1 MFCSVT
7 NDYCQHSFYYL
18 CKDFSKP
25 DSVIYPQNF
34 EQKIGFDQIR
44 LLIKEK
50 CLSTLGSD
58 YTDRMQFSTDY
69 EAIRC
74 QLNRTWEFVRIIEQA
89 DDFPADFFFDVRP
102 SLKRVRIEGT
112 FLEESE
118 LFDLRRSLD
127 TIQGIIRYLRLG
139 EEEEIRYPYLYELSK
154 EVEAFPQLVKQIDTI
169 LDKFGHIKDN
179 ASPELAHIRSSIAST
194 LSSISRN
201 LNNILRA
208 AQSEGFVDKEV
219 SPTMRDGRLVIPVAP
234 SYKRK
239 IKGIVHDESAS
250 GKTIFIEPAEV
261 VEANNRVRELE
272 NEERREI
279 VRILTA
285 FTDQLRPFIDEITYS
300 YEFLADIDF
309 IRAKALFSL
318 EIGGTLPHI
327 ENRRQIEWYHA
338 IHPLLYLS
346 LKRQGK
352 TVVPLDLTLDEKNR
366 ILLISGP
373 NAGGKS
379 VCLKTAGLL
388 QYMLQCGLLVPMYD
402 NSHTGIFK
410 DIFIDIGDEQSIE
423 DDLSTYSSHLTHMKY
438 FVRNAG
444 ENSLLLIDEFGGG
457 TEPQIG
463 GAIAEALLDRFNQ
476 KRAYGVITTHYQ
488 NLKHFAEDSEGIIN
502 GAMLYD
508 RHLMQPLFKLA
519 IGNPGSSFAIEIARK
534 IGLPEDVIAD
544 ASAKVGQ
551 DYINMDKYLQDIVR
565 DKRYWEGKRQN
576 IRQRE
581 KRLEEVIAKYEKDLD
596 EVSSQRKEI
605 VREAK
610 AEASRI
616 LSDANAK
623 IENTIREIK
632 EAQAEKERTKQARQG
647 LQEFKSQVDGAKEE
661 DERIARKM
669 AKLKDRNERKKQK
682 QKAAAQ
688 PQFNKD
694 VIEVGDSVRLKGQ
707 TTAGT
712 VLEIQDKEAVI
723 AFGMIKSTVKLERL
737 EKVSKGQIKKEI
749 QKSTFI
755 SEQTSDQMH
764 EKRLHFKQEIDV
776 RGMRGDEA
784 LQTVT
789 YFIDDAIQVGAQQV
803 RILHGTGTGILRQ
816 LIREYLRTVS
826 GVRSFHDEHVQ
837 FGGAGITVVE
847 LE

>member
-1 MFCSVT
+1 MF
-7 NDYCQHSFYYL
+7 
-18 CKDFSKP
+18 
-25 DSVIYPQNF
+25 YPLNF
-34 EQKIGFDQIR
+34 EQKTGFDKIR
-44 LLIKEK
+44 LLLSDK
-50 CLSTLGSD
+50 CLSPLGTERVSEMD
-58 YTDRMQFSTDY
+58 FSTDY
-69 EAIRC
+69 TTITDRLEQVA
-74 QLNRTWEFVRIIEQA
+74 EFVRIQQGEE
-89 DDFPADFFFDVRP
+89 DFPANYFFDVRY
-102 SLKRVRIEGT
+102 SLKRIRPERT
-112 FLEESE
+112 WLDERE
-118 LFDLRRSLD
+118 LFDLKRSLQ
-127 TIQGIIRYLRLG
+127 TIYDIVRFFRPS
-139 EEEEIRYPYLYELSK
+139 EEDEEVKYPALTALAGDIL
-154 EVEAFPQLVKQIDTI
+154 VFPQLIGKIDTI
-169 LDKFGHIKDN
+169 LDKFGKVKDN
-179 ASPELAHIRSSIAST
+179 ASPELQTIRREMTITMSN
-194 LSSISRN
+194 ISRS
-201 LNNILRA
+201 LQSILRN
-208 AQSEGFVDKEV
+208 AQSEGVVDKDV
-219 SPTMRDGRLVIPVAP
+219 TPTMRDGRLMIPVAP
-234 SYKRK
+234 AFKRK

-250 GKTIFIEPAEV
+250 GKTVFIEPEVV
-261 VEANNRVRELE
+261 VEANNRIRELE
-272 NEERREI
+272 GEEKREI
-279 VRILTA
+279 IRILTG
-285 FTDQLRPFIDEITYS
+285 FTDVIRPLTTDILQS

-309 IRAKALFSL
+309 IRAKALFAL
-318 EIGGTLPHI
+318 EIGGICPVV
-327 ENRRQIEWYHA
+327 ENKQQVDWARA
-338 IHPLLYLS
+338 VHPLLYLS
-346 LKRQGK
+346 LKKQHK
-352 TVVPLDLTLDEKNR
+352 EVVPLDITLTDEKR
-366 ILLISGP
+366 LLIISGP

-379 VCLKTAGLL
+379 VCLKTVGLL
-388 QYMLQCGLLVPMYD
+388 QYMLQCGLLVPMHE
-402 NSHTGIFK
+402 SSRVGIFENL
-410 DIFIDIGDEQSIE
+410 FIDIGDEQSIE
-423 DDLSTYSSHLTHMKY
+423 NDLSTYSSHLTHMKF
-438 FVRNAG
+438 FVKNCNERTM
-444 ENSLLLIDEFGGG
+444 LLIDEFGSG

-463 GAIAEALLDRFNQ
+463 GAIAEALLSRFNQ
-476 KRAYGVITTHYQ
+476 RKSFGVITTHYQ
-488 NLKHFAEDSEGIIN
+488 NLKHFAEDTPGVVN

>member
-1 MFCSVT
+1 MF
-7 NDYCQHSFYYL
+7 
-18 CKDFSKP
+18 
-25 DSVIYPQNF
+25 YPLNF
-34 EQKIGFDQIR
+34 EQKTGFDKIR
-44 LLIKEK
+44 LLLSDK
-50 CLSTLGSD
+50 CLSPLGTERVSEMD
-58 YTDRMQFSTDY
+58 FSTDY
-69 EAIRC
+69 TTITDRLEQVA
-74 QLNRTWEFVRIIEQA
+74 EFVRIQQGEE
-89 DDFPADFFFDVRP
+89 DFPANYFFDVRY
-102 SLKRVRIEGT
+102 SLKRIRPEGT
-112 FLEESE
+112 WLDERE
-118 LFDLRRSLD
+118 LFDLKRSLQ
-127 TIQGIIRYLRLG
+127 TIYDIVRFFRPS
-139 EEEEIRYPYLYELSK
+139 EEDEEVKYPALTALAGDIL
-154 EVEAFPQLVKQIDTI
+154 VFPQLIGKIDTI
-169 LDKFGHIKDN
+169 LDKFGKVKDN
-179 ASPELAHIRSSIAST
+179 ASPELQTIRREMTITMSN
-194 LSSISRN
+194 ISRS
-201 LNNILRA
+201 LQSILRN
-208 AQSEGFVDKEV
+208 AQSEGVVDKDV
-219 SPTMRDGRLVIPVAP
+219 TPTMRDGRLMIPVAP
-234 SYKRK
+234 AFKRK

-250 GKTIFIEPAEV
+250 GKTVFIEPEVV
-261 VEANNRVRELE
+261 VEANNRIRELE
-272 NEERREI
+272 GEEKREI
-279 VRILTA
+279 IRILTG
-285 FTDQLRPFIDEITYS
+285 FTDVIRPLTTDILQS

-309 IRAKALFSL
+309 IRAKALFAL
-318 EIGGTLPHI
+318 EIGGIRPVV
-327 ENRRQIEWYHA
+327 ENKQQVDWARA
-338 IHPLLYLS
+338 VHPLLYLS
-346 LKRQGK
+346 LKKQHK
-352 TVVPLDLTLDEKNR
+352 EVVPLDITLTDEKR
-366 ILLISGP
+366 LLIISGP

-379 VCLKTAGLL
+379 VCLKTVGLL
-388 QYMLQCGLLVPMYD
+388 QYMLQCGLLVPMHE
-402 NSHTGIFK
+402 SSRVGIFENL
-410 DIFIDIGDEQSIE
+410 FIDIGDEQSIE
-423 DDLSTYSSHLTHMKY
+423 NDLSTYSSHLTHMKF
-438 FVRNAG
+438 FVKNCNERTM
-444 ENSLLLIDEFGGG
+444 LLIDEFGSG

-463 GAIAEALLDRFNQ
+463 GAIAEALLSRFNQ
-476 KRAYGVITTHYQ
+476 RKSFGVITTHYQ
-488 NLKHFAEDSEGIIN
+488 NLKHFAEDTPGVVN

-596 EVSSQRKEI
+596 EVSRQRKEI

-669 AKLKDRNERKKQK
+669 EKLKERNERKKQK

-688 PQFNKD
+688 PQFNRE

-776 RGMRGDEA
+776 RGMRGEEA

>member
-1 MFCSVT
+1 MF
-7 NDYCQHSFYYL
+7 
-18 CKDFSKP
+18 
-25 DSVIYPQNF
+25 YPLNF
-34 EQKIGFDQIR
+34 EQKTGFDKIR
-44 LLIKEK
+44 LLLSDK
-50 CLSTLGSD
+50 CLSPLGTERVSEMD
-58 YTDRMQFSTDY
+58 FSTDY
-69 EAIRC
+69 TTITDRLEQVA
-74 QLNRTWEFVRIIEQA
+74 EFVRIQQGEE
-89 DDFPADFFFDVRP
+89 DFPANYFFDVRY
-102 SLKRVRIEGT
+102 SLKRIRPEGT
-112 FLEESE
+112 WLDERE
-118 LFDLRRSLD
+118 LFDLKRSLQ
-127 TIQGIIRYLRLG
+127 TIYDIVRFFRPS
-139 EEEEIRYPYLYELSK
+139 EEDEEVKYPALTALAGDIL
-154 EVEAFPQLVKQIDTI
+154 VFPQLIGKIDTI
-169 LDKFGHIKDN
+169 LDKFGKVKDN
-179 ASPELAHIRSSIAST
+179 ASLELQTIRREMTITMSN
-194 LSSISRN
+194 ISRS
-201 LNNILRA
+201 LQSILRN
-208 AQSEGFVDKEV
+208 AQSEGVVDKDV
-219 SPTMRDGRLVIPVAP
+219 TPTMRDGRLMIPVAP
-234 SYKRK
+234 AFKRK

-250 GKTIFIEPAEV
+250 GKTVFIEPEVV
-261 VEANNRVRELE
+261 VEANNRIRELE
-272 NEERREI
+272 GEEKREI
-279 VRILTA
+279 IRILTG
-285 FTDQLRPFIDEITYS
+285 FTDVIRPLTTDILQS

-309 IRAKALFSL
+309 IRAKALFAL
-318 EIGGTLPHI
+318 EIGGIRPVV
-327 ENRRQIEWYHA
+327 ENKQQVDWARA
-338 IHPLLYLS
+338 VHPLLYLS
-346 LKRQGK
+346 LKKQHK
-352 TVVPLDLTLDEKNR
+352 EVVPLDITLTDEKR
-366 ILLISGP
+366 LLIISGP

-379 VCLKTAGLL
+379 VCLKTVGLL
-388 QYMLQCGLLVPMYD
+388 QYMLQCGLLVPMHE
-402 NSHTGIFK
+402 SSRVGIFENL
-410 DIFIDIGDEQSIE
+410 FIDIGDEQSIE
-423 DDLSTYSSHLTHMKY
+423 NDLSTYSSHLTHMKF
-438 FVRNAG
+438 FVKNCNERTM
-444 ENSLLLIDEFGGG
+444 LLIDEFGSG

-463 GAIAEALLDRFNQ
+463 GAIAEALLSRFNQ
-476 KRAYGVITTHYQ
+476 RKSFGVITTHYQ
-488 NLKHFAEDSEGIIN
+488 NLKHFAEDTPGVVN

-669 AKLKDRNERKKQK
+669 EKLKERNERKKQK

>member
-1 MFCSVT
+1 MF
-7 NDYCQHSFYYL
+7 
-18 CKDFSKP
+18 
-25 DSVIYPQNF
+25 YPLNF
-34 EQKIGFDQIR
+34 EQKTGFDKIR
-44 LLIKEK
+44 LLLSDK
-50 CLSTLGSD
+50 CLSPLGTERVSEMD
-58 YTDRMQFSTDY
+58 FSTDY
-69 EAIRC
+69 TTITDRLEQVA
-74 QLNRTWEFVRIIEQA
+74 EFVRIQQGEE
-89 DDFPADFFFDVRP
+89 DFPANYFFDVRY
-102 SLKRVRIEGT
+102 SLKRIRPEGT
-112 FLEESE
+112 WLDERE
-118 LFDLRRSLD
+118 LFDLKRSLQ
-127 TIQGIIRYLRLG
+127 TIYDIVRFFRPS
-139 EEEEIRYPYLYELSK
+139 EEDEEVKYPALTALAGDIL
-154 EVEAFPQLVKQIDTI
+154 VFPQLIGKIDTI
-169 LDKFGHIKDN
+169 LDKFGKVKDN
-179 ASPELAHIRSSIAST
+179 ASPELQTIRREMTITMSN
-194 LSSISRN
+194 ISRS
-201 LNNILRA
+201 LQSILRN
-208 AQSEGFVDKEV
+208 AQSEGVVDKDV
-219 SPTMRDGRLVIPVAP
+219 TPTMRDGRLMIPVAP
-234 SYKRK
+234 AFKRK

-250 GKTIFIEPAEV
+250 GKTVFIEPEVV
-261 VEANNRVRELE
+261 VEANNRIRELE
-272 NEERREI
+272 GEEKREI
-279 VRILTA
+279 IRILTG
-285 FTDQLRPFIDEITYS
+285 FTDVIRPLTTDILQS

-309 IRAKALFSL
+309 IRAKALFAL
-318 EIGGTLPHI
+318 EIGGIRPVV
-327 ENRRQIEWYHA
+327 ENKQQVDWARA
-338 IHPLLYLS
+338 VHPLLYLS
-346 LKRQGK
+346 LKKQHK
-352 TVVPLDLTLDEKNR
+352 EVVPLDITLTDEKR
-366 ILLISGP
+366 LLIISGP

-379 VCLKTAGLL
+379 VCLKTVGLL
-388 QYMLQCGLLVPMYD
+388 QYMLQCGLLVPMHE
-402 NSHTGIFK
+402 SSRVGIFENL
-410 DIFIDIGDEQSIE
+410 FIDIGDEQSIE
-423 DDLSTYSSHLTHMKY
+423 NDLSTYSSHLTHMKF
-438 FVRNAG
+438 FVKNCNERTM
-444 ENSLLLIDEFGGG
+444 LLIDEFGSG

-463 GAIAEALLDRFNQ
+463 GAIAEALLSRFNQ
-476 KRAYGVITTHYQ
+476 RKSFGVITTHYQ
-488 NLKHFAEDSEGIIN
+488 NLKHFAEDTPGVVN

-669 AKLKDRNERKKQK
+669 EKLKERNERKKQK

-688 PQFNKD
+688 PQFNRE